1 MSTPE
6 DHHGTHL
13 AGDRMHGHDVV
24 ADVLSVLL
32 LPTHHVQVHNF
43 FHIFVYFIGI
53 FSRTAKTDINGEG
66 AAVLTSHRGEDGV
79 RGVEAAGGVGA
90 AEAPVR
96 PPVQHLYSAVQCTP
110 CTVQYSTAP
119 APAPRRWPPP
129 WPLSPPAS
137 RSSFGSQ

>member
-1 MSTPE
+1 MRTLE

-13 AGDRMHGHDVV
+13 AGDRMHGLDVV
-24 ADVLSVLL
+24 AGELSVLL
-32 LPTHHVQVHNF
+32 LVTQHVHTSI
-43 FHIFVYFIGI
+43 HYLI
-53 FSRTAKTDINGEG
+53 SRGVFLAEQQKQGLRNGEG
-66 AAVLTSHRGEDGV
+66 VAVLTSHLDEDSV

-110 CTVQYSTAP
+110 CTVQYSAAP